1 MLKAV
6 YEDVQNSDGSAQKE
20 LDSYLSSIDGKM
32 AKLQNRTQEFW
43 SVAINTDSV
52 KSGIDM
58 ITGLVSGVTSLVD
71 ALGLIPT
78 AMAGVSGA
86 LSFKNLG
93 KCM

>member
-20 LDSYLSSIDGKM
+20 LDSYLSSVDGKM
-32 AKLQNRTQEFW
+32 EKLQNRTQEFW
-43 SVAINTDSV
+43 SVAINTDTV